1 MSTQPKTHKIHTCVS
16 ANDIRGF
23 FVVAKCENGLASR
36 ALLAAVRRLDPCCYG
51 YSSYDYA
58 IRGIY
63 IYFKD
68 DSDYLAY
75 KLATQVET
83 SRALMVPEKHG
94 LQFTSLLTDGQY
106 ASLQAK

>member
-1 MSTQPKTHKIHTCVS
+1 MSTQPKTHKIHTGVS

-23 FVVAKCENGLASR
+23 FVVAKCENNLAAR

-51 YSSYDYA
+51 YSSYDYTM
-58 IRGIY
+58 RGIY

-75 KLATQVET
+75 KLATQVEI
-83 SRALMVPEKHG
+83 SRALMVPEKIR
-94 LQFTSLLTDGQY
+94 FTVHEFTH
-106 ASLQAK
+106 

>member
-1 MSTQPKTHKIHTCVS
+1 MSTQPKTLKIHTSVS
-16 ANDIRGF
+16 ANDIRGY

-51 YSSYDYA
+51 YSSYDYTV
-58 IRGIY
+58 RGIY

-83 SRALMVPEKHG
+83 SRALMVPEKAR
-94 LQFTSLLTDGQY
+94 FTVHEFTY
-106 ASLQAK
+106 